1 MGRPSD
7 ECLRDVTNPEIA
19 IIIAIAVISAF
30 VKAVTGTGFPM
41 LVVPVL
47 ALFID
52 VADAVVVVAIPN
64 VTMNGAI
71 FWSLRHER
79 RESPTLPRFLAATS
93 VGAVIGSILLSVLSE
108 AVLRLGLVAIIVVF
122 VANRLGERR
131 FALTP
136 ERALRFAPAAGAVS
150 GMVFGA
156 TAVSGPLVTPWFLS
170 QNLRRDVYVMSISAA
185 FTLAGAAQV
194 LFFVVQ
200 GSFTTNFVLAG
211 WGLVALSW
219 AMLPFGAR
227 VRQRLHV
234 ETFERLVIL
243 LLVVSGISLL
253 ASVF

>member
-1 MGRPSD
+1 M
-7 ECLRDVTNPEIA
+7 TNLEIA
-19 IIIAIAVISAF
+19 IIIAIAVISAL
-30 VKAVTGTGFPM
+30 VKAVTGAGFPM

-52 VADAVVVVAIPN
+52 VADAIVVVAIPN

-79 RESPTLPRFLAATS
+79 RESPTLPRFLVATS
-93 VGAVIGSILLSVLSE
+93 VGAVIGSLLLSVLSE
-108 AVLRLGLVAIIVVF
+108 TVLRLGLVAIIVLF
-122 VANRLGERR
+122 VANRLSDRR
-131 FALTP
+131 FTLTG
-136 ERALRFAPAAGAVS
+136 EQALRLAPAAGAVS

-185 FTLAGAAQV
+185 FTLAGVAQV
-194 LFFVVQ
+194 LFFLVQ

-211 WGLVALSW
+211 LGLVALSW
-219 AMLPFGAR
+219 AMLPLGAR
-227 VRQRLHV
+227 LRQRLDV

-243 LLVVSGISLL
+243 LLVLSGISLL
-253 ASVF
+253 ASVI